1 MFLHWHGTIYIHLKL
16 KFCDV
21 IEILYNRQD
30 KRYIYLKGPK
40 DEMDALE
47 KYMNKIPEYMF
58 LPAYKGEKK
67 PEIFLNKFRTADTG
81 TVYWAYSGLW
91 KTITDWCN
99 RKSIPVTA
107 MDNEFKYTGVVPGF
121 SKFREIVDSWQ
132 LNLKPREY
140 QLRAAWMILSYRQS
154 LSQLATRSGKTLIAY
169 IIFRYMLE
177 CCGAHNIL
185 MIVPNISLVKQG
197 VDDMKAFKEFFT
209 TETVWAGS
217 ELCDS
222 SNLTIGTF
230 QSLVKRVDPKS
241 SKYDPDF
248 LNKFDV
254 VCCDEAHTAKC
265 ASIKKILSQPF
276 MKNLKLK
283 FGFTGTLPAE
293 GSIEDFTCTSLL
305 GPKIQD
311 ISSRELMDQGFI
323 SDIDITQVVVKYPE
337 TEQLYDTYIHC
348 GEYLCSK
355 YVLDSKKNKVE
366 LPKAEQEFTI
376 RHKKEMPAPLKKAKL
391 EIYKTTFEELTAP
404 DAEKQSTEEEIK
416 LECKKRYTEHL
427 YEICKSVG
435 SNALML
441 EQMVIHRSKIR
452 LMVIEELLKRFNKNS
467 IVFAHHTEYLKYM
480 YEYFKAKFPDR
491 PVYIIYGDT
500 AEKKRE
506 AIKKSLETDTN
517 AILFASYSCIG
528 TGLTLKNLDYGI
540 FAQSFRSDI
549 INKQSLGR
557 GLMLA
562 QDKDKYRLYDIVD
575 WLPTKR
581 LYLQGR
587 SKKKLFEKEKFDTRV
602 VDRSKLAKYLDV
614 QIPSKEGVIAFE

>member
-1 MFLHWHGTIYIHLKL
+1 MI
-16 KFCDV
+16 D
-21 IEILYNRQD
+21 ILYNDQD
-30 KRYIYLKGPK
+30 KRYIYLNGDPK
-40 DEMDALE
+40 ELAELE
-47 KYMNKIPEYMF
+47 KYMNKIPDYMF
-58 LPAYKGEKK
+58 LPAFKGEKK
-67 PEIFLNKFRTADTG
+67 PEIFLNKFRTAETG

-91 KTITDWCN
+91 KTITDWCT
-99 RKSIPVTA
+99 SHSVQVTQ
-107 MDNEFKYTGVVPGF
+107 MDARFKYTGIVPEYQ
-121 SKFREIVDSWQ
+121 KFKCIVDSWG

-140 QLRAAWMILSYRQS
+140 QLKAAWLILYYRQS

-169 IIFRYMLE
+169 IVFRYMLE
-177 CCGAHNIL
+177 YCGVHNVL

-241 SKYDPDF
+241 PKYDPHF
-248 LNKFDV
+248 LDKFDV

-265 ASIKKILSQPF
+265 ASIKKILGQPF
-276 MKNLKLK
+276 IKGLKLK
-283 FGFTGTLPAE
+283 FGFTGTLPKE
-293 GSIEDFTCTSLL
+293 GSIEDFTCKSLL

-311 ISSRELMDQGFI
+311 ISSRELMDQGYI
-323 SDIDITQVVVKYPE
+323 SDIDITQILVKYPE
-337 TEQLYDTYIHC
+337 NETLYDTYIRC

-355 YVLDSKKNKVE
+355 YVLDAKKNKIE
-366 LPKAEQEFTI
+366 LPKSEQEFTMK
-376 RHKKEMPAPLKKAKL
+376 HKKEFPAPLKKAKL
-391 EIYKTTFEELTAP
+391 EIYKDTFEELTAP
-404 DAEKQSTEEEIK
+404 DAEPKTEDEIR
-416 LECKKRYTEHL
+416 LECKKRYTDHL

-441 EQMVIHRSKIR
+441 EQMMIHRSKLR
-452 LMVIEELLKRFNKNS
+452 VKVIEELLSRFKKNS
-467 IVFAHHTEYLKYM
+467 IVFAHHTEYLKYL
-480 YEYFKAKFPDR
+480 YEHFKERFPER
-491 PVYIIYGDT
+491 NVYIIYGET
-500 AEKKRE
+500 SEKKRE
-506 AIKKSLETDTN
+506 KIKKSLETDKD

-575 WLPTKR
+575 ILPTNR
-581 LYLQGR
+581 LYMQGR

-602 VDRSKLAKYLDV
+602 VSMSKLGSYLDT
-614 QIPSKEGVIAFE
+614 QIGGSQTELCLA

>member
-1 MFLHWHGTIYIHLKL
+1 M
-16 KFCDV
+16 
-21 IEILYNRQD
+21 IEIKYNKLD
-30 KRYIYLKGPK
+30 KRFIYLVGDKTELG
-40 DEMDALE
+40 ELE

-67 PEIFLNKFRTADTG
+67 PEIFLNKFRTDETG

-91 KTITDWCN
+91 KTITDWCSSHSV
-99 RKSIPVTA
+99 KVTQ
-107 MDNEFKYTGVVPGF
+107 MDPEFKYTGTVPEF
-121 SKFREIVDSWQ
+121 NEFCKIVESWK
-132 LNLKPREY
+132 LNLEPRDY
-140 QLRAAWMILSYRQS
+140 QLKAAWLILSYRQS

-169 IIFRYMLE
+169 MVFRYMLE
-177 CCGAHNIL
+177 QCGAHNIL
-185 MIVPNISLVKQG
+185 MVVPNISLVKQG
-197 VDDMKAFKEFFT
+197 VEDMKDFKEFFT

-230 QSLVKRVDPKS
+230 QSLVKRTDPKS
-241 SKYDPDF
+241 PKFDPHF
-248 LNKFDV
+248 LDKFDV

-276 MKNLKLK
+276 IKGLKLK
-283 FGFTGTLPAE
+283 FGFTGTLPKE
-293 GSIEDFTCTSLL
+293 GSIEDFTCKSLL

-311 ISSRELMDQGFI
+311 ISSRELMDQGYI
-323 SDIDITQVVVKYPE
+323 SDIDITQVAVNYPE
-337 TEQLYDTYIHC
+337 SEALYDTYVRC

-355 YVLDSKKNKVE
+355 YVLDQKKNKVE
-366 LPKAEQEFTI
+366 LPKSEREFTMV
-376 RHKKEMPAPLKKAKL
+376 HKKEMPAPLKKAKL
-391 EIYKTTFEELTAP
+391 EIYKNTFEELTAP
-404 DAEKQSTEEEIK
+404 DAEPKTEDEIR
-416 LECKKRYTEHL
+416 LECKKRYADHL

-441 EQMVIHRSKIR
+441 EQMVIHRSKLR
-452 LMVIEELLKRFNKNS
+452 LRVIETLLSHFKKNS
-467 IVFAHHTEYLKYM
+467 IVFAHHTEYLKYL
-480 YEYFKAKFPDR
+480 YEHFKERFPER
-491 PVYIIYGDT
+491 NVYIIYGDT
-500 AEKKRE
+500 SEKKRE
-506 AIKKSLETDTN
+506 TIKKSLENDKD

-587 SKKKLFEKEKFDTRV
+587 SKKNLFEKEKFSTTVVNYNNLDNYLTRQLSHV
-602 VDRSKLAKYLDV
+602 EQQTIES
-614 QIPSKEGVIAFE
+614 

>member
-1 MFLHWHGTIYIHLKL
+1 MITLK
-16 KFCDV
+16 
-21 IEILYNRQD
+21 YNPSD
-30 KRYIYLKGPK
+30 SRYIYFQGDKEELS
-40 DEMDALE
+40 DLE

-67 PEIFLNKFRTADTG
+67 PEIFLNKFKTDQTG
-81 TVYWAYSGLW
+81 TVYWAFSGLW
-91 KTITDWCN
+91 KTVSDWCSEN
-99 RKSIPVTA
+99 GVQFSGPDDR
-107 MDNEFKYTGVVPGF
+107 FKYTGFVQSYGEF
-121 SKFREIVDSWQ
+121 KSTVDSWN

-140 QLRAAWMILSYRQS
+140 QLKAAWLILSYRQS

-169 IIFRYMLE
+169 IVFRWMLE
-177 CCGAHNIL
+177 RCGAHNIL

-197 VDDMKAFKEFFT
+197 VDDMRAFKEFFT

-241 SKYDPDF
+241 KKYDPHF
-248 LNKFDV
+248 LDKFDV

-265 ASIKKILSQPF
+265 ASIKKILNQPF
-276 MKNLKLK
+276 MKELRLK
-283 FGFTGTLPAE
+283 FGFTGSLPKP

-311 ISSRELMDQGFI
+311 ISSRELMDRGFI
-323 SDIDITQVVVKYPE
+323 SEIDITQVLVKYPE

-355 YVLDSKKNKVE
+355 YVLDSKKEKIT
-366 LPKAEQEFTI
+366 LPKTEWEFTMK
-376 RHKKEMPAPLKKAKL
+376 HKKEIPVALLKAKK
-391 EIYKTTFEELTAP
+391 EIYAGTYAEMTSAPEIRTFSE
-404 DAEKQSTEEEIK
+404 DEIR
-416 LECKKRYTEHL
+416 LECKKRYVDHL

-441 EQMVIHRSKIR
+441 EQMLVHRSKIR
-452 LMVIEELLKRFNKNS
+452 VKAIDTLLRSFNKNS
-467 IVFAHHTEYLKYM
+467 IVFAHHTEYLKYL
-480 YEYFKAKFPDR
+480 YEHFKAVFPDR
-491 PVYIIYGDT
+491 PVYIITGDT
-500 AEKKRE
+500 SEKKRE
-506 AIKKSLETDTN
+506 KIKKSLETDHG

-528 TGLTLKNLDYGI
+528 TGLTLKNLDYGV
-540 FAQSFRSDI
+540 FAQSFRSEI
-549 INKQSLGR
+549 INKQSMGR

-575 WLPTKR
+575 WFPTKR

-587 SKKKLFEKEKFDTRV
+587 SKKKLFDSEKFPNRV
-602 VDRSKLAKYLDV
+602 VNCKDLDRYIEDNK
-614 QIPSKEGVIAFE
+614 PSE